1 MPSRF
6 ATALTL
12 ILTAACGTAPPAA
25 APAAGTGDAAF
36 SALSGE
42 ILEDYFKR
50 HPSSATDLGIHK
62 YDAEMDDASA
72 KSVAD
77 ESAAL
82 TGFLNRLNAIDAATL
97 TFDRQLDHEQL
108 VRAMTAGI
116 LANDVIRQWTKDPD
130 VYSSGVTRAA
140 YMIMKR
146 KFAPPADRLK
156 SLIAREERMPAFLGE
171 GRKNLDNPARIF
183 SEIAIEQI
191 DGNIRFFRDDVTA
204 AFAEVTDKAL
214 LAAFAKTNKAVMAEL
229 AAYKTFLQKELL
241 PKSNGSFAIGAD
253 TYAKALSANE
263 MIDIP
268 LDELLKIA
276 EADRQRNEAAF
287 QSTARTIDASKPAE
301 QVLASLE
308 TTTLARR
315 PCSRARRTP
324 WTRSAS
330 SSSTG
335 RSSRSRRPIR
345 RPSRKRRRSGDRRR
359 PRRWTRP
366 GRSKR
371 PSSRRSTS

>member
-1 MPSRF
+1 MLGRLPL
-6 ATALTL
+6 ALAL

-36 SALSGE
+36 SALSAE

-50 HPSSATDLGIHK
+50 HPSSATDLGVHK

-156 SLIAREERMPAFLGE
+156 SLIAREEKMPAFLDE

-183 SEIAIEQI
+183 TEIAIEQI
-191 DGNIRFFRDDVTA
+191 DGNIRFLRDDVTA

-214 LAAFAKTNKAVMAEL
+214 LADFAKTNKARDGRAGGIQDLPAE
-229 AAYKTFLQKELL
+229 
-241 PKSNGSFAIGAD
+241 GSSCRRRRGASR
-253 TYAKALSANE
+253 L
-263 MIDIP
+263 
-268 LDELLKIA
+268 
-276 EADRQRNEAAF
+276 
-287 QSTARTIDASKPAE
+287 ART
-301 QVLASLE
+301 L
-308 TTTLARR
+308 T
-315 PCSRARRTP
+315 
-324 WTRSAS
+324 
-330 SSSTG
+330 
-335 RSSRSRRPIR
+335 
-345 RPSRKRRRSGDRRR
+345 RRRCR
-359 PRRWTRP
+359 PTR
-366 GRSKR
+366 
-371 PSSRRSTS
+371 